1 MAAACSAGDLH
12 TAHAPAVILFLKDS
26 GPFCR
31 LKEAGPSGTRFEFV
45 VRIKQRLAAARTAV
59 LPFFVVVP
67 VVPRKGALGAFFSED
82 KTGHMGQGF
91 TPFLF
96 GLVDLG
102 GGIQHRRCF
111 HMRRFILSGAGAEEA
126 GR

>member
-1 MAAACSAGDLH
+1 MPQLSS
-12 TAHAPAVILFLKDS
+12 LFLKYS
-26 GPFCR
+26 SPFGR
-31 LKEAGPSGTRFEFV
+31 LEKAGPSCTGLEFV
-45 VRIKQRLAAARTAV
+45 VRIKQRLAAAGAAV
-59 LPFFVVVP
+59 VPFFVVVP
-67 VVPRKGALGAFFSED
+67 VVPRKGAFGALFSED
-82 KTGHMGQGF
+82 KTGHVGQGF